1 MRYVRNAANI
11 SFTEEDAMILE
22 YRTPKYTRLSR
33 YGMGPTAMKKIKVC
47 PNCGHAA
54 KNTSFMCPSCRR
66 LLTRKTLFDEY
77 KKMHFCCPH
86 CDIPLTV
93 DTQYC
98 PHCGKKVGLNPA
110 E

>member
-1 MRYVRNAANI
+1 MQFVRNAASI
-11 SFTEEDAMILE
+11 SFTGEDAMIHNAKTEKFIQLGA
-22 YRTPKYTRLSR
+22 
-33 YGMGPTAMKKIKVC
+33 YGMGPIAMKKIKVC
-47 PNCGHAA
+47 PNCGQTA
-54 KNTSFMCPSCRR
+54 KSTFFLCPSCRR

-77 KKMHFCCPH
+77 RKMHFCCPH

-98 PHCGKKVGLNPA
+98 PHCGKKVGLYPG

>member
-1 MRYVRNAANI
+1 MMRDNK
-11 SFTEEDAMILE
+11 TEKFI
-22 YRTPKYTRLSR
+22 RLGS

-47 PNCGHAA
+47 PKCGQTA
-54 KNTSFMCPSCRR
+54 KSTSLLCPACRR

-98 PHCGKKVGLNPA
+98 PHCGKKAGLNPD

>member
-1 MRYVRNAANI
+1 MLYAPNAAST
-11 SFTEEDAMILE
+11 SFTEEASMTRDHRIE
-22 YRTPKYTRLSR
+22 KYTRLSR
-33 YGMGPTAMKKIKVC
+33 YGMGPTVMKKIKVC

-54 KNTSFMCPSCRR
+54 KSTSLLCPSCRR

-98 PHCGKKVGLNPA
+98 PHCGKKVGLNQG

>member
-1 MRYVRNAANI
+1 MQFVRNAAGI
-11 SFTEEDAMILE
+11 SFTEEDAMIHNAKTEKFIQLGA
-22 YRTPKYTRLSR
+22 
-33 YGMGPTAMKKIKVC
+33 YGMGPAAMKKIKVC
-47 PNCGHAA
+47 PNCAQTA
-54 KNTSFMCPSCRR
+54 KSTSFLCPSCRR

-77 KKMHFCCPH
+77 RKMHFCCPH

-98 PHCGKKVGLNPA
+98 PHCGKKVGLYPG